1 MYTQKFIIT
10 LLFVT
15 TLFQGFSQSK
25 NFIDQPYL
33 ETSVKTDT
41 LVSPNQIYLS
51 ILISEKDTRG
61 KISVEKLE
69 NKMAVELKSLGID
82 LNKQLSLL
90 DLSSNFKKYFL
101 KADNIQ
107 KTKSYSLL
115 VYDGYTA
122 GKVIQAMERINI
134 SNISIEKLTHSGI
147 ENLKLA
153 LKKKAVLKAKQN
165 ATVMIEPL
173 GQKVGKALYIADISG
188 YSNYRFQDESKQI
201 RIRGASIDNTEPL
214 TVSFEKIKVESSITV
229 RFSIE

>member
-1 MYTQKFIIT
+1 MYTQKIIIS
-10 LLFVT
+10 LLFIT
-15 TLFQGFSQSK
+15 TIFQGFSQSK

-51 ILISEKDTRG
+51 ILISEKDTKG

-101 KADNIQ
+101 KSDDIQ

-115 VYDGYTA
+115 IYDGYTA
-122 GKVIQAMERINI
+122 GKVIQAMEKINI
-134 SNISIEKLTHSGI
+134 SNISIEKLAHSDI

-153 LKKKAVLKAKQN
+153 LKKKAILKAKQN
-165 ATVMIEPL
+165 ATVMTEPL
-173 GQKVGKALYIADISG
+173 NQKIGKALYIADISG
-188 YSNYRFQDESKQI
+188 YSNYRFQNESKQI
-201 RIRGASIDNTEPL
+201 RIKGGSSIDTEPL
-214 TVSFEKIKVESSITV
+214 AVSFEKIKVESNITI
-229 RFSIE
+229 RFSLE

>member
-69 NKMAVELKSLGID
+69 NKMAVKLKSLGID

-101 KADNIQ
+101 KADDIQ
-107 KTKSYSLL
+107 KKNH
-115 VYDGYTA
+115 
-122 GKVIQAMERINI
+122 I
-134 SNISIEKLTHSGI
+134 H
-147 ENLKLA
+147 
-153 LKKKAVLKAKQN
+153 
-165 ATVMIEPL
+165 
-173 GQKVGKALYIADISG
+173 
-188 YSNYRFQDESKQI
+188 
-201 RIRGASIDNTEPL
+201 
-214 TVSFEKIKVESSITV
+214 
-229 RFSIE
+229 